1 MLIGNSS
8 LSVLNGLHSPKNNET
23 TSHFTPKALQI
34 QLVVKPDEAH
44 YNATVSSYAY
54 IHWGNEYGQFL
65 RLFAWFSP
73 NLNGNGA
80 WSQHLATWDK
90 HTGRYEYNQIV
101 NIPANVYFLF
111 YFDWH
116 YRTYKQKKSCWWNL
130 TGKHCAYTDT
140 WNEWNDYNP
149 NIRNFDILMDVV

>member
-8 LSVLNGLHSPKNNET
+8 LSVTNGLNVPANNET
-23 TSHFTPKALQI
+23 AKHFTDKACQI
-34 QLVVKPDEAH
+34 QVIAKPDEAH

-73 NLNGNGA
+73 HLDGSGA
-80 WSQHLATWDK
+80 WATHLCTWDK
-90 HTGRYEYNQIV
+90 HTGHYEYKNLIS
-101 NIPANVYFLF
+101 IPANHYFKF

-116 YRTYKQKKSCWWNL
+116 FRTYKQKKSCWWNL

-140 WNEWNDYNP
+140 WNEWQNYDVNM
-149 NIRNFDILMDVV
+149 RNFDFLMDVV